1 MAIID
6 RHCILFEGP
15 LTGEST
21 GQPVALTSL
30 SLPGRMEPIPL
41 RISVTEAFLPDEVS
55 SIEFCLQEADSPD
68 SEDGWSD
75 IPAARWQTAGD
86 ALGLG
91 ARPGPR
97 FLPQAMR
104 KGWLRLRL
112 TPTATGS
119 ISKGRIFAALQ
130 REEDWPYEPAL
141 QVG

>member
-15 LTGEST
+15 LTSETS
-21 GQPVALTSL
+21 GQAVPLTALK
-30 SLPGRMEPIPL
+30 LPGRMEPMPL
-41 RISVTEAFLPDEVS
+41 RVSVTEAFSADEVS

-75 IPAARWQTAGD
+75 IPAARWQTNAE

-97 FLPQAMR
+97 FLPQGMR
-104 KGWLRLRL
+104 KSWLRLRL
-112 TPTATGS
+112 TPTATGD
-119 ISKGRIFAALQ
+119 ISRGRIFAALQ
-130 REEDWPYEPAL
+130 REEDWPYEAAL